1 MTMYE
6 SGHAGPG
13 ITGAKT
19 TSWEHA
25 NPRDMVIRL
34 RRQYPGVNASEI
46 TERVRDL
53 VLGDKPEYLVP
64 FLLHTVRNILN
75 ALDRE
80 EDTQRRR
87 EERERTREQRI
98 AKQIEQV
105 GQAET
110 AVTEHVRKEAEI
122 MLLDLTAPNGKL
134 NRHCTGAECRHFGG
148 WYSRLAD
155 RVGDD
160 NLVGD
165 KVSEQD
171 VRQLYSAAA

>member
-1 MTMYE
+1 MKRGTPAPV
-6 SGHAGPG
+6 SPAQKRPV
-13 ITGAKT
+13 
-19 TSWEHA
+19 WEHA
-25 NPRDMVIRL
+25 NPRDMVRRL
-34 RRQYPGVNASEI
+34 CREHPGASAAEI
-46 TERVRDL
+46 TGYVRDL
-53 VLGDKPEYLVP
+53 VLGDEPEYLMP

-80 EDTQRRR
+80 EDIRRRR
-87 EERERTREQRI
+87 EQRERAREQQAAERS
-98 AKQIEQV
+98 EQV
-105 GQAET
+105 GQAEA
-110 AVTEHVRKEAEI
+110 AVTAQVRKEAEI

-171 VRQLYSAAA
+171 VRELYNTTA